1 MKTIHLLYMLFR
13 KLTMPEWMVDSLLN
27 ELNTADSPLFGT
39 EGPSTTD
46 QQTSSSSSSS
56 SSAAAP
62 LELFSRLLAIE
73 EEFSGLPAAS
83 TADGHTLAGYR
94 ELVISLWSAYYRPPP
109 LEEAAAAAASSTFST
124 PKQSQS
130 RAEALVSR
138 CAEASRAGGLGRET
152 TMTVVNPAPNSVLF
166 NGGGGAVTKAN
177 EGDDDD
183 KDNNNQN
190 STTTTKVTPL
200 VAPTLSSHSLA
211 VAKANTVALV
221 ERTFEQHLR
230 PFRGAAAAHQ
240 DVPATPEYL
249 KEVVNCLSK
258 AIKQCRQFVRDEQ
271 VQARAVAAL
280 LPKLPEAMRAA
291 FADRCERR
299 IDERSLRHLKL
310 FVSSEMAVLYAA
322 RGVEQVGNKQQQPQ
336 QMLPPPPPQPQP
348 QLQQFYQGYHH
359 HQPQPQQQ
367 QSLQREDASFSL
379 EQIMMSRKEPP
390 QGQQHQQQFLKPSFA
405 VVANAGSKN
414 YNNSSNSNTF
424 NFGNFNSNFN
434 NHHHHNNNSF
444 NDNSDS
450 SSSEGQQQQQ
460 QQPPPLPP
468 PPQTSQHCAYC
479 KTAGHLIAAC
489 PEKNSAICYKC
500 SATGHIAKHCPSRL
514 EAIRAQL
521 ADLLGRVQ
529 ALPPEE
535 VNLHKLVGLLERADL
550 LTQPVW
556 REESLQALARE
567 RLLPKLSAGLRE
579 RFLARC
585 AAGGKRVT
593 IRELK
598 GFLVYE
604 LKTHPYRAQQ
614 QQPQQPPSS
623 FTFGYGGG
631 GGGGGRASAAE
642 KATEEQPSKQQPN
655 CSKCGSKNHRTEQC
669 ADVRQI
675 LGVE

>member
-1 MKTIHLLYMLFR
+1 MLFR
-13 KLTMPEWMVDSLLN
+13 KLTMPEWMVDALLN

-166 NGGGGAVTKAN
+166 NGGGGA
-177 EGDDDD
+177 
-183 KDNNNQN
+183 N

-240 DVPATPEYL
+240 DAPATPEYL

-310 FVSSEMAVLYAA
+310 F
-322 RGVEQVGNKQQQPQ
+322 
-336 QMLPPPPPQPQP
+336 
-348 QLQQFYQGYHH
+348 
-359 HQPQPQQQ
+359 
-367 QSLQREDASFSL
+367 
-379 EQIMMSRKEPP
+379 
-390 QGQQHQQQFLKPSFA
+390 
-405 VVANAGSKN
+405 
-414 YNNSSNSNTF
+414 
-424 NFGNFNSNFN
+424 
-434 NHHHHNNNSF
+434 
-444 NDNSDS
+444 
-450 SSSEGQQQQQ
+450 
-460 QQPPPLPP
+460 
-468 PPQTSQHCAYC
+468 
-479 KTAGHLIAAC
+479 
-489 PEKNSAICYKC
+489 KNSAICYKC

-614 QQPQQPPSS
+614 QPQQQPPSS

-631 GGGGGRASAAE
+631 GGRASE
-642 KATEEQPSKQQPN
+642 KATAEEQPSKQQPN